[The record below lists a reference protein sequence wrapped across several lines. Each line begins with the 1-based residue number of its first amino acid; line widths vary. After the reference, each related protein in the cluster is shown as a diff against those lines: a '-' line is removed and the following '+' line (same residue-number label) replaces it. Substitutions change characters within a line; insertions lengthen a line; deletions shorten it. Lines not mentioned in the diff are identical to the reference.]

1 MEFIPSMAAAALH
14 VHFSRADVVMAMAM
28 RLARSGRPA
37 NEGAGFA
44 EPREKAR
51 Q

>member
-1 MEFIPSMAAAALH
+1 MELSPSMAALLH
-14 VHFSRADVVMAMAM
+14 VHFSRADVVMAMG
-28 RLARSGRPA
+28 LAGTGSPA

-44 EPREKAR
+44 EPREKAC